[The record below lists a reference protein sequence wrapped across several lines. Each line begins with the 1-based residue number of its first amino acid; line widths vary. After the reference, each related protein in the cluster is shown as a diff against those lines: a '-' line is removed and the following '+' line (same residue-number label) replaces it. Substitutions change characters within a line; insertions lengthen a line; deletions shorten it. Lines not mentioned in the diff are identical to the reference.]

1 MDTSDGPPIY
11 VGCRC
16 PPLQQPTNPSRRTHR
31 FYVTHNWN
39 QLSVQ
44 WAKSDAHN
52 ILTTPTEEARGC
64 KGENKRGLLPPKLV
78 PHKACQCH
86 EYYWHE
92 LLPTQN
98 TNWEQGRWVR
108 HFYFEGTHFRKNK
121 KNTKKKKKNPKVNP
135 FRHNAKGS
143 YPRSW
148 SCFRR
153 AVKVRTW

>member
-64 KGENKRGLLPPKLV
+64 KGENKRGLLPRSLCPTKHV
-78 PHKACQCH
+78 NVMNIIDMNFYPHKTQTENRAD
-86 EYYWHE
+86 EYAIFILREHISAK
-92 LLPTQN
+92 TKRIQ
-98 TNWEQGRWVR
+98 
-108 HFYFEGTHFRKNK
+108 
-121 KNTKKKKKNPKVNP
+121 KKKEKPEGQP
-135 FRHNAKGS
+135 LSAQR
-143 YPRSW
+143 
-148 SCFRR
+148 
-153 AVKVRTW
+153 